1 MTEQVMRVIA
11 LPVAAVWFGVRG
23 GGPMRPLH
31 VQTLADVLLTGLVLA
46 IIASGLFAVAVREGI
61 APGFDQRIALSAQH
75 ILVIHNGPQPN
86 CTIIPNPHSTFVSGQ
101 ANSAVSSLCI
111 IS

>member
-1 MTEQVMRVIA
+1 
-11 LPVAAVWFGVRG
+11 
-23 GGPMRPLH
+23 MRPLH
-31 VQTLADVLLTGLVLA
+31 VQTLAGVLLTGLVLA

-86 CTIIPNPHSTFVSGQ
+86 CTIIPNPPQHLCFWPGEQRREFSVYYLTPQGLR
-101 ANSAVSSLCI
+101 SLVWFRLWQYVK
-111 IS
+111 